1 MENQGEKMI
10 KADKVNAY
18 YNQFT
23 DSYLSTYGEV
33 IQAFRP
39 ANTQDLHEYVIDSA
53 ALSSGQH
60 ILDAGC
66 GVGGPACY
74 FSQKLGVQIEGIT
87 ISEKQ
92 VELANQLAK
101 EKGLSTQCRFT
112 QGDYHD
118 LSTIYKSKQFD
129 CILFLES
136 LGHAE
141 NPDRVLSEAVKTLK
155 VGGSIYIK
163 DFFPFEI
170 EDPKLKVLHQRVI
183 DAINESYCYNVL
195 DLNATI
201 SSARK
206 NGLQIDYIRKFDF
219 QDDITARFDF
229 EQQNQIDLFGELEE
243 FRVAEWLELK
253 FSLPEYP
260 LF

>member
-1 MENQGEKMI
+1 MENQGEKMS
-10 KADKVNAY
+10 KADRVNDY

-39 ANTQDLHEYVIDSA
+39 ANTQDLHEYIINSA
-53 ALSSGQH
+53 NLAAGQY

-74 FSQKLGVQIEGIT
+74 FSNKLNVRIEGLT
-87 ISEKQ
+87 ISKKQ
-92 VELANQLAK
+92 VALARQLAQNK
-101 EKGLSTQCRFT
+101 NLTDKCRFV
-112 QGDYHD
+112 QGDYHN
-118 LSTIYKSKQFD
+118 LSNIYESNQFD
-129 CILFLES
+129 RILFLES

-141 NPDRVLSEAVKTLK
+141 NPEKVINEAVKTLK
-155 VGGSIYIK
+155 IGGSIYIK

-170 EDPKLKVLHQRVI
+170 EDPELKVLHQRVI

-195 DLNATI
+195 NLHDTI
-201 SSARK
+201 SAARK

-253 FSLPEYP
+253 FTLPEYP

>member
-1 MENQGEKMI
+1 MENNKDLIQQSE
-10 KADKVNAY
+10 KVNHY

-23 DSYLSTYGEV
+23 DSYLDTYGEV

-39 ANTQDLHEYVIDSA
+39 KDTKELHEYVIKNA
-53 ALSSGQH
+53 GLQEGQV

-74 FSQKLGVQIEGIT
+74 FAQNINAIVEGVT

-92 VELANQLAK
+92 VALAK
-101 EKGLSTQCRFT
+101 GLADKKRLNALCSFT
-112 QGDYHD
+112 LGDFHN
-118 LSTIYKSKQFD
+118 LSKIYPETKFNR
-129 CILFLES
+129 ILFLES

-141 NPDRVLSEAVKTLK
+141 NPSKVIEEATKVLK

-170 EDPKLKVLHQRVI
+170 EDEALRMKHNKVVQ
-183 DAINESYCYNVL
+183 AINDSYCYNVL
-195 DLNATI
+195 DLHETV

-206 NGLQIDYIRKFDF
+206 NRLQIDFIQKFKFD
-219 QDDITARFDF
+219 DDITARSDF
-229 EQQNQIDLFGELEE
+229 EAQNKVDLFGDVEE

-253 FSLPEYP
+253 FTLPEYP